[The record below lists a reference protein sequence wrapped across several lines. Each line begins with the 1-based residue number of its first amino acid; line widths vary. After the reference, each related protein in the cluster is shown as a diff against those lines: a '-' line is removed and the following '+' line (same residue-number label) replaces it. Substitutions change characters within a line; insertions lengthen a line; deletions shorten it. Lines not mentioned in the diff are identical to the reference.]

1 MGKSFNHS
9 YITSNLSGI
18 LRACKDYTTL
28 IELSIEIQNKE
39 FVPDI
44 ALYSKRKMKRSGMP
58 PSEDIIRMTEMPLL
72 AVEILSPKQSS
83 QDVLEKIKVY
93 FENNIKSCWFVVPA
107 TRTTTVYKSFED
119 FVTYTETMQFTDENL
134 GLNVN
139 VAEIFE

>member
-1 MGKSFNHS
+1 MSPSFNHS

-18 LRACKDYTTL
+18 LRAYKDYTTL
-28 IELSIEIQNKE
+28 IEISIEIQNKE

-44 ALYSKRKMKRSGMP
+44 ALYSKRKMKR
-58 PSEDIIRMTEMPLL
+58 SEDIIRMTEMPLL

-107 TRTTTVYKSFED
+107 TRTITVYKSFED

-134 GLNVN
+134 GLHVN